1 MLTLISDQ
9 GQRKKGGTMAGG
21 IKQWPEDERPR
32 EKLQKRGV
40 EALSDAELLALILRT
55 GDAASGRSALDLGRE
70 LIAGFGSL
78 RTLAQASLTEIC
90 RVKGTGPAKA
100 AAIKAALQLGKKLSA
115 DRLLIGSD
123 RFTSPAQV
131 YSHYHHILRDRRKEY
146 FLALLLDGKNRI
158 VREVQVS
165 EGSLNQSIV
174 HPREVFNPAVRDSA
188 AAVILIH
195 NHPSGDPAP
204 SREDREITRRLR
216 EAGELLGIKVLDHI
230 VIGDGSYVSFV
241 EQGLL

>member
-1 MLTLISDQ
+1 
-9 GQRKKGGTMAGG
+9 MAGG

-32 EKLQKRGV
+32 EKLRQRGV
-40 EALSDAELLALILRT
+40 ESLSDAELLALILRT
-55 GDAASGRSALDLGRE
+55 GDAASGRSALDLGRD
-70 LIAGFGSL
+70 LLADFGSL
-78 RTLAQASLTEIC
+78 RTLAHASLTEIC
-90 RVKGTGPAKA
+90 RIKGTGPAKA
-100 AAIKAALQLGKKLSA
+100 SAIKAALQLGKKLSA

-131 YSHYHHILRDRRKEY
+131 FNHYRHIMRDRRKEY
-146 FLALLLDGKNRI
+146 FLTLLLDGKNRI

-188 AAVILIH
+188 AAMILLH
-195 NHPSGDPAP
+195 NHPSGDPTP

-230 VIGDGSYVSFV
+230 IIGDESYISFV